1 MLWDEP
7 HLKALLRIVRTPA
20 QLLQEEPWAGWIARH
35 GGIKTLHADLLTCE
49 LPPPLLELLK
59 TILEHPY
66 ASAQAYADLLSISRS
81 AYFYQLNQLIP
92 ALLHHLNRQEH
103 AEAAEPH
110 AEPEAP
116 EPPPSPPAPEPFQG
130 LPAPRGLLIG
140 NEATRADASTTL
152 RRPEVRLLT
161 LTGPAGIGKTC
172 LALQVAEELRPA
184 FRDGVLFIPLATLH
198 QPDFVL
204 SSIAAALGIK
214 ESVVRPLAAT
224 LGSALRQREILLVLD
239 NFEHLVEAAPLVSAL
254 LTSAP
259 GIKVLATSRTALR
272 LSGEFRL
279 EVPPLGAP
287 DPAQPL
293 PPERLVEFPAVRLFV
308 ERAQAIKHGFALSEA
323 NAQAVAEICA
333 RLDGLPLAIELAAM
347 RINLLSPEQIRNA
360 LDDRLAVLTGGAR
373 DWPERQQTLRSALAW
388 SYDLLSPEE
397 QQTFRRLAV
406 FANGFSLEA
415 VAAVCSSTQEP
426 ATLLDAGPAVTLPL
440 LDLIASLI
448 DKSLLLR
455 HSGNDQEY
463 RFTMLETIRAYAL
476 EQLHASGEE
485 RTVRARHAAYYLALA
500 EAAKPEF
507 YGEHQRAWVERV
519 AAEQDNLRAALKWAK
534 DQGEQELLWRLVDPM
549 ANFWRIHGNLSE
561 GRAWVDLVL
570 ARPLPDQARSSLLES
585 AATLAYSH
593 GDYTAAHHFFQEGL
607 ALARALDET
616 ARVARQLVL
625 LGYLHSAQGAYAE
638 ARAAFEESL
647 TLFRSLGYEREAA
660 AVLNHLGIAAML
672 RNDLSVAHAALEE
685 GLRRQ
690 TNLGDASGMAQAR
703 MNLGIVML
711 LEGDVGRAE
720 ELLATSLVELQ
731 ETRTNWAV
739 PHALL
744 NLAKA
749 AAQRNDARLAGAR
762 YHQAL
767 QGFTQRSDRI
777 GLAYTLENLA
787 VAGSAQG
794 EADLALELWGAAE
807 ALRDEM
813 RAPHPPVDQVA
824 SAEAL
829 ARLRDRLGE
838 QRAQEARARGRAR
851 PIDQTIN
858 VALGLAER
866 LAQEAR
872 S

>member
-35 GGIKTLHADLLTCE
+35 GGIKALHADLLTCE

-92 ALLHHLNRQEH
+92 ALLHHLNRQEQ
-103 AEAAEPH
+103 ADAPAEPIETVPM
-110 AEPEAP
+110 A
-116 EPPPSPPAPEPFQG
+116 PPSPPAPVPQG
-130 LPAPRGLLIG
+130 GLSAPRGLLIG
-140 NEATRADASTTL
+140 NEATRADACMTL

-172 LALQVAEELRPA
+172 LALLAAEELRPV

-214 ESVVRPLAAT
+214 ESVVQPLAAT
-224 LGSALRQREILLVLD
+224 LGSALHQREILLVLD
-239 NFEHLVEAAPLVSAL
+239 NFEHLVEAAPQISAL
-254 LTSAP
+254 LASAP

-279 EVPPLGAP
+279 EVPPLAAP
-287 DPAQPL
+287 DPSQPL
-293 PPERLVEFPAVRLFV
+293 PPERLGEYPAVRLFV
-308 ERAQAIKHGFALSEA
+308 ERAQAINHGFALSEA

-347 RINLLSPEQIRNA
+347 RINLLSPEQIRSA

-397 QQTFRRLAV
+397 QQTFRRLAA

-415 VAAVCSSTQEP
+415 VAAVSTSAPDP
-426 ATLLDAGPAVTLPL
+426 AALLDAGPGLTLPL

-455 HSGNDQEY
+455 HSGGGQEY

-485 RTVRARHAAYYLALA
+485 HRVRSRHAAYYLALVETA
-500 EAAKPEF
+500 RPEF
-507 YGEHQRAWVERV
+507 YGAHQRSWVERV
-519 AAEQDNLRAALKWAK
+519 AVEQDNMRAALRWAK
-534 DQGEQELLWRLVDPM
+534 DQNEQELLWRLVEPM
-549 ANFWRIHGNLSE
+549 AYFWHIHGNLSE
-561 GRAWVDLVL
+561 GRSWVELVL
-570 ARPLPDQARSSLLES
+570 ARPLPEPVRSSLLES
-585 AATLAYSH
+585 AATLAYHH
-593 GDYTAAHHFFQEGL
+593 GDYAVVHRFCQEGL
-607 ALARALDET
+607 ELARALGET
-616 ARVARQLVL
+616 PRAARQLVM
-625 LGYLHSAQGAYAE
+625 LGHLHAAQGAYTE

-647 TLFRSLGYEREAA
+647 ALFRSLRYERDEAA
-660 AVLNHLGIAAML
+660 LLNHLGIAAML
-672 RNDLSVAHAALEE
+672 RGDLSDAHAALEE

-690 TNLGDASGMAQAR
+690 ADLGNAPGAAQAR
-703 MNLGIVML
+703 LNLGIVVL
-711 LEGDVGRAE
+711 LQGDVDRAE
-720 ELLATSLVELQ
+720 ELLALSLIELQ
-731 ETRTNWAV
+731 ETKMNWGV

-749 AAQRNDARLAGAR
+749 AAQRGDSRLAGSR
-762 YHQAL
+762 YHEAL
-767 QGFTQRSDRI
+767 ESFTQRSDRI
-777 GLAYTLENLA
+777 GMAYTLENLA

-813 RAPHPPVDQVA
+813 RAPYPPVDQA
-824 SAEAL
+824 SSAEAL

-838 QRAQEARARGRAR
+838 QRAQDARARGRSR
-851 PIDQTIN
+851 SLDQT
-858 VALGLAER
+858 VGAALALAQR
-866 LAQEAR
+866 LARGAR